1 MSYVKLMERIGQVN
15 DMLNAQSIL
24 SWDARTMM
32 PHGGHETRSKQLAT
46 LSGLTRD
53 LLVSDETRSL
63 LDKADSEVAAFDA
76 SSVEKGMVQQVRE
89 AIDYHQAIPADLT
102 RRRAELGSIGHAI
115 WAKARAENDY
125 AHFAPLMEQTVE
137 LNREM

>member
-1 MSYVKLMERIGQVN
+1 MRKEAEGLLGEERYFRSMSYAKLMERIGQVN

-46 LSGLTRD
+46 LSVLTRD
-53 LLVSDETRSL
+53 LLVSDETRAL
-63 LDKADSEVAAFDA
+63 LDKAESEVAAFDA

-89 AIDYHQAIPADLT
+89 A
-102 RRRAELGSIGHAI
+102 
-115 WAKARAENDY
+115 
-125 AHFAPLMEQTVE
+125 
-137 LNREM
+137 